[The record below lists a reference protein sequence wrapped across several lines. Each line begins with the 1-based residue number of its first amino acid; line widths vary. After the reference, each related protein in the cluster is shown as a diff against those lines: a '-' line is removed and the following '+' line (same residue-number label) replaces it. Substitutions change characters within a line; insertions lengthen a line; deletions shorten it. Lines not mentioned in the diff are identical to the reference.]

1 MKASYLLLL
10 LIVIGVLSACNRAF
24 TPYDA
29 ANHRKGMKCRNL
41 N

>member
-1 MKASYLLLL
+1 MKARYICLL
-10 LIVIGVLSACNRAF
+10 LIVIVCLSACSRAF

-29 ANHRKGMKCRNL
+29 ANHRKGMKCRSL